1 MLHVVV
7 VGGGPAGLVAAEA
20 LAKGGVAVT
29 LIERA
34 PLRARPCAEL
44 VTSRLI
50 ELLQLPGSLIA
61 HRVEELGLHA
71 PSGRSAFL
79 TLSGGDAVAGVLSR
93 DTLLAVL
100 RERAESAGVTFVHGT
115 FQRFRHGEGD
125 YPLLEVQAA
134 ATGETIELNAEVVVA
149 ADGAASRVAW
159 AAGLPRLPLAVAYQ
173 ERFSAPTGQLTPE
186 STAHVHFGRKVSADY
201 YGYLL
206 PTGEQLVAGVT
217 TEIKY
222 GKRVWDGLGEL
233 KKRLDAVLK
242 GAKAVK
248 REAFI
253 YPLAPRAQL
262 THDRILFV
270 GDAGGLVCPASRDG
284 LFFAAASAQLAAETI
299 LAHQHMPLP
308 ERLAGYDQ
316 AWRKAYG
323 KVFAAQAKIASL
335 FFLADRRREALIDM
349 AWDREAGRYAIEAF
363 LAKRPFSPPF
373 PVAMRLKAK
382 LTTQLVRYNMMSP
395 KRLEGD
401 TMVRSLPPN
410 ENYLDLALKSRTG
423 PLTAPASLPHPA
435 LAPADAMVEAAPAER
450 LVPEAEPHGPTPSE
464 PNGLTQSDEPDL
476 RPAPTEP

>member
-20 LAKGGVAVT
+20 LAQGGVAVT
-29 LIERA
+29 LVERA
-34 PLRARPCAEL
+34 PLRDRPCAEL

-50 ELLQLPGSLIA
+50 ELLQLPGSMIA

-79 TLSGGDAVAGVLSR
+79 TLASGDAVAGTLSR
-93 DTLLAVL
+93 PALMTLL
-100 RERAESAGVTFVHGT
+100 RERAEAAGVTFVHGT
-115 FQRFRHGEGD
+115 FQRFLHGEGD
-125 YPLLEVQAA
+125 YPQLQVQDAE
-134 ATGETIELNAEVVVA
+134 TGALIDLNAEVVIA
-149 ADGAASRVAW
+149 ADGAASRVAR
-159 AAGLPRLPLAVAYQ
+159 AVGLARLPLAVAYQ
-173 ERFSAPTGQLTPE
+173 ERFDAPAGQPSPE
-186 STAHVHFGRKVSADY
+186 TTVHLHFGRKVSADY
-201 YGYLL
+201 FGYVL
-206 PTGEQLVAGVT
+206 PTGDQLVAGVT
-217 TEIKY
+217 TEIRY
-222 GKRVWDGLGEL
+222 GKRVWDGLSET
-233 KKRLDAVLK
+233 KKRMEAVLK
-242 GAKAVK
+242 GAKGAR

-253 YPLAPRAQL
+253 YPLAVRAQL
-262 THDRILFV
+262 THDRVLFV

-284 LFFAAASAQLAAETI
+284 LFFAAASARLAAETI

-308 ERLAGYDQ
+308 ERLAGYAQ
-316 AWRKAYG
+316 AWHAAYG
-323 KVFAAQAKIASL
+323 KVFAAQAKIAGL

-395 KRLEGD
+395 KRLDGD

-423 PLTAPASLPHPA
+423 PLTPPASLPHPA
-435 LAPADAMVEAAPAER
+435 LAPADAPAE
-450 LVPEAEPHGPTPSE
+450 LHLSEAEPTDPA
-464 PNGLTQSDEPDL
+464 QSDEPGL
-476 RPAPTEP
+476 RAASTEPSGGVGPA